1 MKRPTCF
8 KVVYL
13 GVLTFTFTFCQKNHE
28 LPEGARLTPMKEY
41 TVDNAR
47 EWTPIAKEHVPTA
60 KRSINKGKPA
70 LIIEVPLRS
79 ADISHYI
86 EKIGILGA
94 DGKEIAVEAL
104 PRSATP
110 TLHAYFDLKLLP
122 WSGKIK
128 IFAKCNKH
136 DLWVSEIKVK
146 DLGL

>member
-1 MKRPTCF
+1 MKYSPCF
-8 KVVYL
+8 KVACL
-13 GVLTFTFTFCQKNHE
+13 GILTFSLAFCQKNHE
-28 LPEGARLTPMKEY
+28 LPEGARLTPMREY
-41 TVDNAR
+41 TADNAR
-47 EWTPIAKEHVPTA
+47 EWTSIAKEHAPTA
-60 KRSINKGKPA
+60 KRSVNEGKPA
-70 LIIEVPLRS
+70 LIIEVPLSS

-94 DGKEIAVEAL
+94 DGKEIAVETL
-104 PRSATP
+104 PRSARP
-110 TLHAYFDLKLLP
+110 TLYAYFDLKLLP